1 MLDEEITL
9 RKLEI
14 LQSFVFTNSL
24 VKTAEEL
31 ILSSVS
37 IHKALRSLEIGMR
50 CPLFIREGR
59 QLKPLPA
66 AFALAETASD
76 LMADLSRTI
85 KRIREKAG
93 HGGSQIRLG
102 AMYSLTANIVPR
114 LIMGTKIRR
123 SDLDIDLVLGSNED
137 LMKKLFDQSVDAI
150 VIAIP
155 KENIDSD
162 IQVIPL
168 FEDDLLLASPKGFK
182 SKRRKKI
189 DLKEFQMEKFVTL
202 TDGFATSSGFQEAFL
217 KAGFKPNIVMK
228 VGDIFSLMNLVSGG
242 IGHSLLPGRV
252 MDLMGDSIR
261 FTPLIE
267 RYQVRQRIAFMFLK
281 NNERNPNIL
290 ALTAEAR
297 MLHLV
302 ENAKASKG

>member
-14 LQSFVFTNSL
+14 LQSFALSKSL

-31 ILSSVS
+31 KLSSVS

-59 QLKPLPA
+59 QLKPLPSA
-66 AFALAETASD
+66 LSLAETASD
-76 LMADLSRTI
+76 LIADLSRSI

-93 HGGSQIRLG
+93 HGGNQIRLG
-102 AMYSLTANIVPR
+102 SIYSLTANIVPK

-123 SDLDIDLVLGSNED
+123 SDLDIDLVLGSNAD
-137 LMKKLFDQSVDAI
+137 LIKKLFEQSVDAI
-150 VIAIP
+150 VMAIP
-155 KENIDSD
+155 AGNLDSD
-162 IQVIPL
+162 IQIIPL
-168 FEDDLLLASPKGFK
+168 FEDDLFLASPKGFK
-182 SKRRKKI
+182 SNRKKKI
-189 DLKEFQMEKFVTL
+189 DLREFQSEKFVTL
-202 TDGFATSSGFQEAFL
+202 SDGFATTSSFQEAFL

-261 FTPLIE
+261 FTPLLQV
-267 RYQVRQRIAFMFLK
+267 YQVRQRIGFMFLK

-297 MLHLV
+297 MLHLLDY
-302 ENAKASKG
+302 SKTNKG